1 MYVYHTA
8 YILTPR
14 GALLL
19 LKAPYSQQQQQ
30 QQQQQAQ
37 AYSYALE
44 MGSFAE

>member
-30 QQQQQAQ
+30 AQ

>member
-30 QQQQQAQ
+30 QAQ

>member
-30 QQQQQAQ
+30 QQAQ